1 MCIDY
6 GPLVFCVPVHCVNV
20 VCIDNRPW
28 DRAMDRVHRLG
39 QTRDVEV
46 VRFAAA
52 DSIEEKMMELQQC
65 KRELAKA
72 AFEKKSEAERQAMR
86 KADLTLL
93 LSINNL

>member
-1 MCIDY
+1 
-6 GPLVFCVPVHCVNV
+6 
-20 VCIDNRPW
+20 
-28 DRAMDRVHRLG
+28 MDRVHRLG

-52 DSIEEKMMELQQC
+52 DSIEEKMMELQQR

-72 AFEKKSEAERQAMR
+72 AFEKKSEAERRAMR